1 MVSGG
6 AGGRTAEAA
15 AAAAAAAA
23 GKRAGDGAAYSKCR
37 LSCMTSACQA
47 RAEAVGTTS
56 DARRQARGAP
66 RDAGIPYVELGE

>member
-6 AGGRTAEAA
+6 AGGRTAEA

-37 LSCMTSACQA
+37 LSCMTSACQP
-47 RAEAVGTTS
+47 RAEAVGTTR